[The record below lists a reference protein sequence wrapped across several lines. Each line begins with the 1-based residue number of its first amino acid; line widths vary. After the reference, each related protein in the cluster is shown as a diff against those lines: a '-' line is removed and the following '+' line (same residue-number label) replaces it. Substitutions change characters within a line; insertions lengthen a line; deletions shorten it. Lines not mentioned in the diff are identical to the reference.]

1 MSELPHILLK
11 LKARFDI
18 QLTGA
23 ARHAVSFAIGLLMA
37 LVLDYV
43 LYRIGLPSKPFIYVA
58 F

>member
-11 LKARFDI
+11 LRGRFSFR
-18 QLTGA
+18 LGGA
-23 ARHAVSFAIGLLMA
+23 ARHALSFALGLLMA

-43 LYRIGLPSKPFIYVA
+43 LYRMGLPSKPFIYVA